1 MRNIEL
7 KARLRDRSRALA
19 TCERIG
25 AEPQGD
31 FHQVDTYF
39 PVPNGRMKL
48 RECDPGED
56 YLVYYQRPDV
66 ADSKASDYA
75 IEAAS
80 PTLKETLAAALGTI
94 GVVDK
99 LRSLWLWH
107 NVRIHIDYVAGLG
120 DYLEF
125 EAVLS
130 PGFDDRD
137 GLDKL
142 AFLREAFE
150 IANTDLE
157 TGSYMDL
164 LLSYQHEPL

>member
-7 KARLRDRSRALA
+7 KARLRDRSHALA
-19 TCERIG
+19 VCARIG

-31 FHQVDTYF
+31 IHQIDTYF

-48 RECDPGED
+48 RQCDPGED
-56 YLVYYQRPDV
+56 YLVYYRRPDV
-66 ADSKASDYA
+66 ADSKASDYF
-75 IEAAS
+75 IEPAS

-99 LRSLWLWH
+99 VRTLWLWQ
-107 NVRIHIDYVAGLG
+107 NVRIHIDRVVGLG

-130 PGFDDRD
+130 HRFSDEDGFA
-137 GLDKL
+137 KL
-142 AFLREAFE
+142 AFLRTAFE
-150 IANTDLE
+150 MNDGDLE

-164 LLSYQHEPL
+164 LHVREAET